1 MEVTTL
7 SLRRKR
13 AQQNKRLRAGLM
25 NQFYP
30 TQSVGTLNGSSDA
43 TAQTNFILGNLL
55 GSFQRYAGNQK
66 TAYDDGSV
74 QSSPTSSTN
83 VLERQVDRALTQV
96 LGRSP
101 GRGANNFINA
111 LNASFPQ
118 AGKGQSSFG
127 PMVAYAGEG
136 SRTSADAI
144 NVIATRSTEISSRQ
158 DALRR
163 STSIVMADAI
173 QVLER
178 LQSFVP
184 QADDD
189 RVEALRSLVMAQIKV
204 LVEEFGRNDEPRPA
218 RVQAYLSALGEYVA
232 EFGKQAFLNDP
243 ALATIVDDEDQVT
256 KFDLLRTYVQMMAE
270 AWKRYHRAEK
280 SVRKNSLSER
290 VDRAR
295 VALPVVAQATVDFSN
310 ALESV
315 GLSEDERRSRASRFS
330 TLDVASIEMPRTEG
344 GFIQQNSSSGFSAAS
359 TRIGRWLPD
368 ITVSDL
374 IDWLDQYANMEALS
388 ALDSVYGIDF
398 VTDQADRL
406 FWTIAPVV
414 AYLKTSRSIGA
425 SSQSTL
431 AQVLSNE
438 RVGWALDNLLS
449 QIHELANLAI

>member
-1 MEVTTL
+1 MKVRTL

-13 AQQNKRLRAGLM
+13 AQQMNELRAGLM
-25 NQFYP
+25 RQFYP
-30 TQSVGTLNGSSDA
+30 SQSVGTLNGSNDRA
-43 TAQTNFILGNLL
+43 DQTNFILGNLL

-118 AGKGQSSFG
+118 AIKGKTSSGQ
-127 PMVAYAGEG
+127 MVAYAGEG

-173 QVLER
+173 QILER

-184 QADDD
+184 QADND
-189 RVEALRSLVMAQIKV
+189 RVEALRSLVMAQI
-204 LVEEFGRNDEPRPA
+204 RPE
-218 RVQAYLSALGEYVA
+218 RVQAYLSSLGEYVP
-232 EFGKQAFLNDP
+232 EFGKQAFLDDP

-270 AWKRYHRAEK
+270 AWKRYHTAEN
-280 SVRKNSLSER
+280 SVQKNSLSER

-295 VALPVVAQATVDFSN
+295 VALPVVAQATIDLSN

-315 GLSEDERRSRASRFS
+315 GLSDDERRSRASRFS
-330 TLDVASIEMPRTEG
+330 TLDVAFIELPENDNPSRT
-344 GFIQQNSSSGFSAAS
+344 QLSN
-359 TRIGRWLPD
+359 IGRWLPD

-374 IDWLDQYANMEALS
+374 IDWLDQYANMEAPS

-414 AYLKTSRSIGA
+414 AHLKTTSPLNS

-449 QIHELANLAI
+449 QIHELANLGTWSPKRQ

>member
-13 AQQNKRLRAGLM
+13 AQQMNELRAGLM
-25 NQFYP
+25 SQFYP
-30 TQSVGTLNGSSDA
+30 SQSVGTLNGSTGSVD
-43 TAQTNFILGNLL
+43 QTNFILGNLL

-118 AGKGQSSFG
+118 AVKGKTSSAQ
-127 PMVAYAGEG
+127 MVAYAGEG

-163 STSIVMADAI
+163 STSIIMADAI

-184 QADDD
+184 QADND

-204 LVEEFGRNDEPRPA
+204 LVEEFGRNDEPRPE
-218 RVQAYLSALGEYVA
+218 RVQAYLSSLGEYVA

-280 SVRKNSLSER
+280 SERKNSLSER

-330 TLDVASIEMPRTEG
+330 TLNVASIEVRESNITTTLG
-344 GFIQQNSSSGFSAAS
+344 Q
-359 TRIGRWLPD
+359 WLPD

-414 AYLKTSRSIGA
+414 AHLKTTSPLNS

-449 QIHELANLAI
+449 QIHELANLGA

>member
-13 AQQNKRLRAGLM
+13 AQQMKELRAGLM
-25 NQFYP
+25 TQFYP
-30 TQSVGTLNGSSDA
+30 TKSVGTFDPSEAGQIKL
-43 TAQTNFILGNLL
+43 ILVNLL

-74 QSSPTSSTN
+74 QSSPTSGTN

-111 LNASFPQ
+111 LNASFPP
-118 AGKGQSSFG
+118 AVKGKTLSGQ
-127 PMVAYAGEG
+127 MVAYVGEG
-136 SRTSADAI
+136 GRTSAEAI

-173 QVLER
+173 QILER

-184 QADDD
+184 QADND

-204 LVEEFGRNDEPRPA
+204 LVEEFGRNDEPRPD
-218 RVQAYLSALGEYVA
+218 RVQAYLSSLGEYVA

-280 SVRKNSLSER
+280 IGRESSLSER

-295 VALPVVAQATVDFSN
+295 VALPVVAQATIDLSN

-330 TLDVASIEMPRTEG
+330 TLDVASIELFRDS
-344 GFIQQNSSSGFSAAS
+344 NNRSSQLS
-359 TRIGRWLPD
+359 TIGRWLPD

-374 IDWLDQYANMEALS
+374 IDWLDQYANMEAPS

-414 AYLKTSRSIGA
+414 AHLKTTSPLNA

-449 QIHELANLAI
+449 QIHELANLAT

>member
-13 AQQNKRLRAGLM
+13 AQQMKKLRAGLM
-25 NQFYP
+25 TQFYP
-30 TQSVGTLNGSSDA
+30 TKAIGTTDDQTALLLSD
-43 TAQTNFILGNLL
+43 LL
-55 GSFQRYAGNQK
+55 GSFKRYAGNQK

-74 QSSPTSSTN
+74 QSSPTSTTN

-118 AGKGQSSFG
+118 AGKGKTSSG
-127 PMVAYAGEG
+127 QMVAYAGEG

-144 NVIATRSTEISSRQ
+144 NVIGTRSTEISSRQ

-204 LVEEFGRNDEPRPA
+204 LVEEFGRNDEPRPE
-218 RVQAYLSALGEYVA
+218 RVQAYLSSLGEYVA

-270 AWKRYHRAEK
+270 AIVPK
-280 SVRKNSLSER
+280 SRSER
-290 VDRAR
+290 T
-295 VALPVVAQATVDFSN
+295 P
-310 ALESV
+310 SV
-315 GLSEDERRSRASRFS
+315 
-330 TLDVASIEMPRTEG
+330 
-344 GFIQQNSSSGFSAAS
+344 NAS
-359 TRIGRWLPD
+359 T
-368 ITVSDL
+368 
-374 IDWLDQYANMEALS
+374 
-388 ALDSVYGIDF
+388 
-398 VTDQADRL
+398 
-406 FWTIAPVV
+406 
-414 AYLKTSRSIGA
+414 
-425 SSQSTL
+425 
-431 AQVLSNE
+431 E
-438 RVGWALDNLLS
+438 RVWLCQWWLRQLL
-449 QIHELANLAI
+449 ILATPWNRSV

>member
-13 AQQNKRLRAGLM
+13 AQQNKQLRAGLM

-30 TQSVGTLNGSSDA
+30 TQSIGILDDP
-43 TAQTNFILGNLL
+43 QTRLL
-55 GSFQRYAGNQK
+55 GSLLNSFQRYAGNQK

-118 AGKGQSSFG
+118 AGKGQSSYG
-127 PMVAYAGEG
+127 QMVAYAGEG

-204 LVEEFGRNDEPRPA
+204 LVEEFGRNDEPRPE

-232 EFGKQAFLNDP
+232 ELGKQAFLNDP

-330 TLDVASIEMPRTEG
+330 TLDVASIEISR
-344 GFIQQNSSSGFSAAS
+344 NALNFSNQLN
-359 TRIGRWLPD
+359 TIGRWLPD

-414 AYLKTSRSIGA
+414 AHLKTTSSLNA